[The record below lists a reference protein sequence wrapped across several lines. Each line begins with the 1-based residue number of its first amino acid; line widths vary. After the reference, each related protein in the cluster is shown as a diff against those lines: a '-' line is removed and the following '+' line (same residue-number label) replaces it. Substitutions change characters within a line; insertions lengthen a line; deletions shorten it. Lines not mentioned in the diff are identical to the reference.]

1 MTLKDSA
8 QDIDDFVSAV
18 EKVFGKVR
26 VTVKQIHRQDYGEM
40 ELYMLKQ
47 GNSLLSNDYTQAE
60 ALESIPDGDV
70 KVEISRPRN
79 VKFHRKFFSLLK
91 VAFDQWDKP
100 IAYHKGIEVA
110 PSFDEFR
117 KNITILC
124 GWYVMDV
131 DIKGTMRARAKSI
144 SFGKMDEIEFE
155 HLYNKAVDVIIM
167 HVLPRW
173 TKQEL
178 DLFVSKFG

>member
-1 MTLKDSA
+1 MKDSA
-8 QDIDDFVSAV
+8 QEISDFVALV
-18 EKVFGKVR
+18 ESKFGKVR
-26 VTVKQIHRQDYGEM
+26 VTVKQIYRQEYGEM

-60 ALESIPDGDV
+60 ALEAIPDGDV

-91 VAFDQWDKP
+91 VAFDQWEKP
-100 IAYHKGIEVA
+100 VVYHKGIEVA

-144 SFGKMDEIEFE
+144 SFGKMDEIEFNK
-155 HLYNKAVDVIIM
+155 LYNKAVDVIIM
-167 HVLPRW
+167 HVLPKW
-173 TKQEL
+173 SKEQL
-178 DLFVSKFG
+178 DLFVSQYG